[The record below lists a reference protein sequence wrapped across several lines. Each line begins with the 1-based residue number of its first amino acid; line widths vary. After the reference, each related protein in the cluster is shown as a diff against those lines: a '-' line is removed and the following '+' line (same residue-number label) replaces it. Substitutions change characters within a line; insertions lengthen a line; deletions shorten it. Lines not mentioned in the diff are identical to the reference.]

1 MSTKEKVKCAKSF
14 IETLSKIGKTKLK
27 KKNSTLHDIGFG
39 NDFFDVKTKVCNKSK
54 NKMDYIK

>member
-27 KKNSTLHDIGFG
+27 KKILHFMTLGLEMISLMW
-39 NDFFDVKTKVCNKSK
+39 KQKYATKIKI
-54 NKMDYIK
+54 DYIK